1 MFNIV
6 LVEPRIAGN
15 VGTIGRMCYNLGF
28 KLHLVGPHFLDFS
41 SKKIMHAGLDYW
53 DKLEPIFWDNAKHFL
68 ENNDISKMKF
78 ASTKSNNAYF
88 NASFSIGDFIVFGSE
103 SFGLPQPEIKA
114 ILDDKNTFLIPMKSY
129 GRSLNLAQSVAFLSG
144 EALRQNYSNFALE

>member
-53 DKLEPIFWDNAKHFL
+53 DKLEPIFWDNAKEFL
-68 ENNDISKMKF
+68 ANNDTAKMKF
-78 ASTKSNNAYF
+78 ASTKSKNPYF
-88 NASFSIGDFIVFGSE
+88 NASFNEGDFIVFGSE
-103 SFGLPQPEIKA
+103 SFGLPQPEIKE
-114 ILDDKNTFLIPMKSY
+114 ILSNENTFLIPMKSY
-129 GRSLNLAQSVAFLSG
+129 GRSLNLAQSVAFLSS
-144 EALRQNYSNFALE
+144 EALRQNFKNFSI

>member
-53 DKLEPIFWDNAKHFL
+53 EKLEPIFWDNAKHFL
-68 ENNDISKMKF
+68 ANNDIAKMKF
-78 ASTKSNNAYF
+78 ASTKSNNPYF
-88 NASFSIGDFIVFGSE
+88 NAEFKIGDFIVFGSE

-114 ILDDKNTFLIPMKSY
+114 ILTNQNTFLIPMKKC
-129 GRSLNLAQSVAFLSG
+129 GRSLNLALSTAFLSS
-144 EALRQNYSNFALE
+144 EALRQNFNHFIV